1 MLRNYLKIAYRNLL
15 KNKVFSL
22 INILGLAIGMAACLL
37 ILQYV
42 SFEMSYDN
50 FHEKGDRIYRIDVAW
65 YYPNGELEEK
75 QVGNFGAAGP
85 AMKSELPEVEAF
97 ARFRPWYGNTLIKYG
112 DITLPQE
119 RIYFADPSVF
129 TIFSFPIL
137 QGDAVKGLEEPH
149 AAVLSESTA
158 RKYFGQEDPIG
169 KVIELKQDST
179 VRLFTVKAVFQDVP
193 ANTHFTFDVLLSYKN
208 LGEFAETDWGFS
220 IVNTYLLLQP
230 HTDLNALQ
238 EKFQALLRKYRE
250 TKMENAVG
258 EVQFI
263 LQPLRDIYLY
273 SDLRDETVATGKG
286 RTLYFLA
293 LIGVLILWIAY
304 ANYINLSTAR
314 AMERAKEIGVRK
326 VAGASKSALIRQF
339 LLESLM
345 INAVAVL
352 LAVTLAQV
360 LQWPFSRLTGQ
371 PVDFSQQ
378 HPFVFWLLLLGFFMV
393 GSVASG
399 IYPAFMLSS
408 FKPVA
413 VLKGKFASTTKGS
426 LLRKYLVVFQ
436 FAISVVLMAGTLL
449 VYQQLTF
456 MRAQELGIDVSQ
468 MIVVKAPVVTD
479 SSFAQKTET
488 FKNTLMSFPGILQ
501 VTASTEVP
509 GRNISWNY
517 DLIHRKDIPDE
528 LITSNYIL
536 GVDYDFVAT
545 YDLQIIA
552 GRDFDERFG
561 TDKKGLIINEKA
573 AYLMGFESPEAAIG
587 QPMIW
592 DYQMDEDEN
601 DFTIIGV
608 VKNFHQLGL
617 QHAYDPMILTL
628 EHQQESFYSCKVQG
642 ENLTATLQ
650 AIQQTYQE
658 FFPENPFHY
667 FFLDEFFDQQY
678 KADQQFGKVFLLF
691 SGLAIF
697 VACLGLLGLVAFTTS
712 QRTKEIGI
720 RKVLGASVQNI
731 VALLSKDYIKL
742 IFIASLLALPVAYWV
757 MQQWLKNYAFRINIG
772 WWLLL
777 VPVLMVLLIALLTV
791 SFQTVKA
798 ALTNPV
804 KSLRYE

>member
-42 SFEMSYDN
+42 SFEMNYDN
-50 FHEKGDRIYRIDVAW
+50 FHEKRDRIYRVGVAW

-75 QVGNFGAAGP
+75 DAGNFGAAGP

-97 ARFRPWYGNTLIKYG
+97 ARFRPWFGNTLIKYE

-129 TIFSFPIL
+129 TIFSFPVL
-137 QGDAVKGLEEPH
+137 QGDAVKGLEEAH
-149 AAVLSESTA
+149 SAVLSASAA
-158 RKYFGQEDPIG
+158 RKYFGEENPIG

-179 VRLFTVKAVFQDVP
+179 LRLFTVKAVFQDVP
-193 ANTHFTFDVLLSYKN
+193 VNTHFTFDVLLSYQT
-208 LGEFAETDWGFS
+208 LGKFAETDWGFS
-220 IVNTYLLLQP
+220 IVHTYLLLQP
-230 HTDLNALQ
+230 HTNLTALQ
-238 EKFQALLRKYRE
+238 EKFQPLLHKYRE

-273 SDLRDETVATGKG
+273 SDLRDETAATGKG
-286 RTLYFLA
+286 RTLYFLV
-293 LIGVLILWIAY
+293 LVGILILLIAY

-326 VAGASKSALIRQF
+326 VVGASKSALIRQF

-345 INAVAVL
+345 LNALAVM

-360 LQWPFSRLTGQ
+360 LQWPFSRITGQ
-371 PVDFSQQ
+371 HVDFSQQ
-378 HPFVFWLLLLGFFMV
+378 YPFVFWLLLLGFFMM
-393 GSVASG
+393 GSLVSG
-399 IYPAFMLSS
+399 MYPAFVLSS

-413 VLKGKFASTTKGS
+413 VLKGRFASTTKGS

-436 FAISVVLMAGTLL
+436 FTISVVLMAGTLL

-456 MRAQELGIDVSQ
+456 MRTQELGIDVSQ
-468 MIVVKAPVVTD
+468 MVILKAPIVTD
-479 SSFAQKTET
+479 STFSQKTEV
-488 FKNTLMSFPGILQ
+488 FKNTLLSSPGILQ

-509 GRNISWNY
+509 GRHISWSN
-517 DLIHRKDIPDE
+517 DLIHRKDIPAE
-528 LITSNYIL
+528 YITSNYIL

-552 GRDFDERFG
+552 GRDFDARFG

-573 AYLMGFESPEAAIG
+573 AYLMGFESPEAAID
-587 QPMIW
+587 QPMVW
-592 DYQMDEDEN
+592 DYQKDEDEN

-642 ENLTATLQ
+642 ENVTATLQ
-650 AIQQTYQE
+650 SIQQVYKE
-658 FFPENPFHY
+658 FFHDNPFDY

-720 RKVLGASVQNI
+720 RKVLGASIQSI
-731 VALLSKDYIKL
+731 VALLSKDFIKL
-742 IFIASLLALPVAYWV
+742 IFVASVLALPIAYWV
-757 MQQWLKNYAFRINIG
+757 MQQWLENYAFRIDIG

-777 VPVLMVLLIALLTV
+777 VPVIMVLLIALLTV

-798 ALTNPV
+798 ALENPV